1 MRTLKITVICTIAV
15 GLLAGSA
22 IGVAAQ
28 DADPAAPSV
37 WSGQLV
43 PAQGEQISFEETP
56 TYLELLGRDSGQ
68 IEASDPRISGDWEQ
82 VLAVRV
88 FDPEGDGAVLQTA
101 TIRVE
106 NDGGSWSGTYSGWA
120 GGPSSQGWNV
130 LTGEGGYEG
139 LTAVFS
145 QTAEGALEGLIVPG
159 VAPAAPEAPP
169 AE

>member
-1 MRTLKITVICTIAV
+1 MRVIRTTTISILAV

-22 IGVAAQ
+22 VGVAAQ

-37 WSGQLV
+37 WSGELV
-43 PAQGEQISFEETP
+43 PAEGEQISFEETP

-68 IEASDPRISGDWEQ
+68 IEASDSRISGDWEQ

-101 TIRVE
+101 TVRVE

-130 LTGEGGYEG
+130 LTGEGGYDG

-145 QTAEGALEGLIVPG
+145 QSGEGALEGLIVPG
-159 VAPAAPEAPP
+159 VAPAVPEAPP